1 MKRGQI
7 KQIQLIMLFSS
18 HLSAKA
24 LNGIIKPAKT
34 REYISTIH
42 NCWVPEGSNSLTNSG
57 KAIINIVISI
67 VTTNKLTANTTSAV
81 HLF

>member
-1 MKRGQI
+1 
-7 KQIQLIMLFSS
+7 MLFLP

-81 HLF
+81 HLFDVIISVVL

>member
-1 MKRGQI
+1 
-7 KQIQLIMLFSS
+7 MLFLP
-18 HLSAKA
+18 HLSKGTQWNYKA
-24 LNGIIKPAKT
+24 AKT

-67 VTTNKLTANTTSAV
+67 VTTNKLTTNTTSAV